1 MNMIKNGCIASVW
14 LVLGLNSAMAGI
26 ALDSTRIVITDT
38 GGKGGAQ
45 IGVTSDNRSK
55 TPYLVKVQISRDLA
69 GDHND
74 APFVTSPSLF
84 RLDPDNTQPVLILNK
99 QTNLPQDKE
108 SVFYFNA
115 LAIPN
120 SDPLNPTSTPVVDGS
135 IQVASSI
142 VVKLFYRPAKL
153 PMTQKDAMGK
163 LQFTATSNGLAISN
177 PTPYYITLN
186 SLTVN
191 GSAIKLNTKENRQ
204 KSMIA
209 PFEQQTFS
217 SAPHQGAVEW
227 KAIDDM
233 GNAEVFHGSVQ

>member
-1 MNMIKNGCIASVW
+1 MNNVKNGMMASGLW
-14 LVLGLNSAMAGI
+14 LLSVGLACAGI
-26 ALDSTRIVITDT
+26 SLDSTRIVVVDN
-38 GGKGGAQ
+38 GGDSSTQ
-45 IGVTSDNRSK
+45 IGVTSDDRSK
-55 TPYLVKVQISRDLA
+55 DPYLVKIQISQDMA
-69 GDHND
+69 GEKI
-74 APFVTSPSLF
+74 ATPFVLSPSLF
-84 RLDPDNTQPVLILNK
+84 RLDPDNTQPVLILKKN
-99 QTNLPQDKE
+99 TALPQDKE

-115 LAIPN
+115 LAIP
-120 SDPLNPTSTPVVDGS
+120 SGDPANPSQSTLVDGS

-191 GSAIKLNTKENRQ
+191 GSAIQLNTKENRL

-209 PFEQQTFS
+209 PFGQQAFS
-217 SAPHQGAVEW
+217 AVPHQGAVTY